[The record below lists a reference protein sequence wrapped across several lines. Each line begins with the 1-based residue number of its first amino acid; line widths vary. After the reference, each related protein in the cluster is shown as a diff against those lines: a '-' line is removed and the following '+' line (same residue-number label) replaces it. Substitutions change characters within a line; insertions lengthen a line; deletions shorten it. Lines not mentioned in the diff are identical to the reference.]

1 VGLILDQSSKLLVLR
16 FMTLNQSIFLW
27 EGVIHLTY
35 VTNKGAAFS
44 LFHDTPIGLKWISL
58 VVSLGLIGLGIWAK
72 SLHKFEKLGFGL
84 ILAGALGNGIDRFIY
99 GYVIDFIELKF
110 IRFPVFNLADIAI
123 NLGLFFLFLMLWQS
137 RQEV

>member
-1 VGLILDQSSKLLVLR
+1 
-16 FMTLNQSIFLW
+16 MTLNQSISLW
-27 EGVIHLTY
+27 EGVVHLTY

-44 LFHDTPIGLKWISL
+44 LFQENPIGLKWISL
-58 VVSLGLIGLGIWAK
+58 LVSLGLIGLGIWAK
-72 SLHKFEKLGFGL
+72 NLHRFEKLGFGL

-123 NLGLFFLFLMLWQS
+123 NVGLFFLFLMIWQS
-137 RQEV
+137 PKES